1 MPVGRPQE
9 EGMMSVAIGFP
20 QLETEVIEPVGNEN
34 SSKGVDDET

>member
-9 EGMMSVAIGFP
+9 EGMMSVVVSFP

-34 SSKGVDDET
+34 SSEVVGDET